1 MSYFVYILSNKHRN
15 VFYVGVSNDLRAR
28 ISEHRVGVGGYFTR
42 KYNCHDLIY
51 YEIYDSILEAIKR
64 EKILKKWTR
73 AWKEKLIKKVNGEM
87 KGISAQWFG
96 II

>member
-1 MSYFVYILSNKHRN
+1 MSYFVYIMSNKHRN
-15 VFYVGVSNDLRAR
+15 VFYVAVSNDLRAR
-28 ISEHRVGVGGYFTR
+28 IGEHRVGVGGYFTR

-51 YEIYDSILEAIKR
+51 YEIYDSILDATKR